1 MGAVLGGG
9 IGAGIGALAGGKNKG
24 KAIAA
29 GAAIG
34 GAVGGVAGLLFAEHV
49 VKEKQ
54 AAIATESELRSNIQA
69 IDYRINQCNK
79 ENNALKAAIQKAKE
93 NKLSAAEQ
101 KKRLESA
108 EAMENQ
114 ITKDI
119 ATARNNLRS
128 TSGDASD
135 QLRAEIQQLENQ
147 RSSLASNR
155 RELSRYHVRG

>member
-69 IDYRINQCNK
+69 IDYRINQCSK

-119 ATARNNLRS
+119 ATARKNLRS

-147 RSSLASNR
+147 RSSLASSR